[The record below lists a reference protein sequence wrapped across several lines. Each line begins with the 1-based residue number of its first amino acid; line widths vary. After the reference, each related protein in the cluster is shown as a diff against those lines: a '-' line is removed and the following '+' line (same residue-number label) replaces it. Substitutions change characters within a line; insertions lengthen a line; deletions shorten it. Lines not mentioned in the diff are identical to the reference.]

1 MKMTL
6 RACLLVLLCAIGAC
20 AQAVAGN
27 GAITGTV
34 TEGLSDDGL
43 PGAAVVLSNPSLG
56 FQRTYHVTDD
66 GTFDFPNVVPGT
78 YTIKI
83 TRSNFTAREITG
95 IQVAG
100 GQTLNLVIPLQSE
113 RVSRKLPE
121 YHQPLLEDHK
131 NVVSR
136 GVTPLEL
143 ASLPSA
149 NRTLGPYVL
158 LTPGTALDNTT
169 GDIAFRGEA
178 FTNTILTD
186 GNYTTNNFYLREPAD
201 RSQVAPQVSLA
212 AIDDVSTA
220 SAGWQANLGRTMS
233 GVVNLVSRSGGN
245 AIHGEAYGYLA
256 ASGWTVADKYAPGF
270 NPGGKMEQPGIS
282 VGGPIWPGKVF
293 GFVNFEALNTNSQG
307 LTLVDNPLLGNSSG
321 TAILASNCKAP
332 ASTAQC
338 NAAIAFLNPQIGVT
352 APHSLKSR
360 SGLAKFDWR
369 PNQANSVTIEGNA
382 MHRDAPGGIVNA
394 ALSPNG
400 GLGNNGTYGQETRY
414 AKAGYT
420 RTVTDH
426 TINQFR
432 ASWFNDRF
440 SEFEDTKL
448 LPSTGLL
455 NINIAGTPFGGSA
468 SLPSNLSERHYQ
480 IADNFTFTGAS
491 STLNLGFD
499 GTADQDHFY
508 QPLNFHGVYDYAS
521 LSQFAQDFSGN
532 TRVLKNYMDFQQG
545 FGTATTN
552 LRPQTLSAYAVE
564 EWKASVHLTVF
575 AGVRWERT
583 KVPQPTTSNPIYYQ
597 TQTIGAPKTDFS
609 PRLGLAYRLG
619 GKTVIRVGGGTYYQ
633 PFPGELMRL
642 LTAWNNVYQQNIMVT
657 PLVTGSPVFPAI
669 FSPSAKLPALTPEV
683 AFAVAKFRQP
693 YALNASLEVEHQL
706 TRSTTFTIGGVWDK
720 GVKLWTLE
728 DQAEFG
734 TTTTSKSYAIDNA
747 AGAQTG
753 TYTTDIFTNKGTY
766 AHAWQIENE
775 GASRYYGATL
785 QIGQRFWHGVTA
797 HASYTWSRTIDD
809 VSGPPQVAFVPS
821 NYIPG
826 NFRNDQ
832 GSSLLDQ
839 RHRAVI
845 SVVWQPRVVKDN
857 SVPARFL
864 LNGWQLSS
872 IATIASGLPETPL
885 AIPLGQQFSGTN
897 MAFLNSLNGSGG
909 WDRAPFASVN
919 SLRLPAEYNVD
930 ARITRTL
937 PFTERIHGALLFEAF
952 NAFNKQ
958 WATSMNTIGYT
969 ATSGVIHPVAGVGTP
984 TSAYGPVY
992 GTNGRRLQ
1000 VGFKVTF

>member
-1 MKMTL
+1 MKMIL
-6 RACLLVLLCAIGAC
+6 RACVLAWLCAIAAW

-43 PGAAVVLSNPSLG
+43 PDAMVALSNPSLG
-56 FQRTYHVTDD
+56 FLRTYHVTDD

-83 TRSNFTAREITG
+83 TRRSFTTREITG

-121 YHQPLLEDHK
+121 YHQPILEDHK

-136 GVTPLEL
+136 GVSPLEL

-149 NRTLGPYVL
+149 NRALDPYVL
-158 LTPGTALDNTT
+158 LTPATT
-169 GDIAFRGEA
+169 IDDTSGDIAFRGEA

-201 RSQVAPQVSLA
+201 RSQVAPQVSLGA
-212 AIDDVSTA
+212 VADVETTA
-220 SAGWQANLGRTMS
+220 AGWQANLGRTMS
-233 GVVNLVSRSGGN
+233 GVMNLVSRSGSN

-256 ASGWTVADKYAPGF
+256 ASGWTAADKYAPGF
-270 NPGGKMEQPGIS
+270 NPGGKTEQPGIS
-282 VGGPIWPGKVF
+282 LGGPIWPGKVF
-293 GFVNFEALNTNSQG
+293 GFVNFEALNMNSQG
-307 LTLVDNPLLGNSSG
+307 LTLVDNPLLGNSTG

-338 NAAIAFLNPQIGVT
+338 NAAIAFLNPQINVT
-352 APHSLKSR
+352 VPHSLKSR

-369 PNQANSVTIEGNA
+369 PNQANSVTVEGNA

-400 GLGNNGTYGQETRY
+400 GLGYNGTYGQETRY

-426 TINQFR
+426 TVNQFR
-432 ASWFNDRF
+432 ASWFHDRF

-448 LPSTGLL
+448 LPATGLL
-455 NINIAGTPFGGSA
+455 NINIAGTPFGA
-468 SLPSNLSERHYQ
+468 SPDYPSTLSEQHYQ
-480 IADNFTFTGAS
+480 IVDNFTLTGAS

-499 GTADQDHFY
+499 GTQDQDTFY
-508 QPLNFHGVYDYAS
+508 QPLNFHGVYNYAS

-545 FGTATTN
+545 FGNALTN
-552 LRPQTLSAYAVE
+552 LRPRTLSAYAVE
-564 EWKASVHLTVF
+564 EWKATVHLTIF
-575 AGVRWERT
+575 AGVRWEKTR
-583 KVPQPTTSNPIYYQ
+583 VPQPTTSNAVYYQ
-597 TQTIGAPKTDFS
+597 TQSIGAPSTDFS
-609 PRLGLAYRLG
+609 PRIGLAYRLRD
-619 GKTVIRVGGGTYYQ
+619 KTVIRVGGGTYYQ
-633 PFPGELMRL
+633 PFPGQLMRL
-642 LTAWNNVYQQNIMVT
+642 LTTWNGVYQTNVDVT
-657 PLVTGSPVFPAI
+657 PLVTGSLVYPAI
-669 FSPSAKLPALTPEV
+669 FSPSAKLPNLTQEV

-693 YALNASLEVEHQL
+693 YSLNATLEVERAL
-706 TRSTTFTIGGVWDK
+706 TSSTTLTVGGIYDR
-720 GVKLWTLE
+720 GVKLWTLQ

-734 TTTTSKSYAIDNA
+734 TTTTSKTYAIDNA

-753 TYTTDIFTNKGTY
+753 SYTTDIFTNKGTY
-766 AHAWQIENE
+766 SHAWQIENE
-775 GASRYYGATL
+775 GASRYTGVMVR
-785 QIGQRFWHGVTA
+785 INQRLWHGVTA
-797 HASYTWSRTIDD
+797 HATYTWSRTIDD
-809 VSGPPQVAFVPS
+809 VSGPPEVAFVPS
-821 NYIPG
+821 NFIPG

-845 SVVWQPRVVKDN
+845 SAVWQPTVVKGD

-872 IATIASGLPETPL
+872 IATIASGLPQTAL

-909 WDRAPFASVN
+909 WDRAPFVSVN
-919 SLRLPAEYNVD
+919 GLRLPAEYDVD

-937 PFTERIHGALLFEAF
+937 PFTERIRGALLFEAF

-969 ATSGVIHPVAGVGTP
+969 ATTGVIHPVDGVGLP
-984 TSAYGPVY
+984 TSAYGTVY

-1000 VGFKVTF
+1000 VGFKLTF